1 MLAKRDNVYYTNS
14 YSNCNYVSNYRK
26 VVLAM
31 FKRMKDPVS
40 SLTHLLGAVISI
52 PLTVLLIVQSAR
64 YATPWHV
71 VSFSIFG
78 AAMLALYTA
87 SAVYHMLPISPKAQ
101 AVLRRI
107 DHMMIFV
114 LIAGTYTPICLLP
127 LRGAWGYTLLGLV
140 WGAAAGGIVL
150 KALWMDAPRWLSSAI
165 YVLMGWIVI
174 IAVYPLVQTVSA
186 NSLLLL
192 LGGGV
197 TYTIGAVIYA
207 LKKPYFNFRFFG
219 FHELFHLFV
228 MGGSAFH
235 VVFMFK
241 LLAA

>member
-1 MLAKRDNVYYTNS
+1 MLKRI
-14 YSNCNYVSNYRK
+14 
-26 VVLAM
+26 
-31 FKRMKDPVS
+31 KDPIS

-52 PLTVLLIVQSAR
+52 PLTVILIVQSAR
-64 YATPWHV
+64 HATAWHV

-78 AAMLALYTA
+78 AAMLLLYTA
-87 SAVYHMLPISPKAQ
+87 SAAYHMLPISDAAQ
-101 AVLRRI
+101 NILRRI

-140 WGAAAGGIVL
+140 WGIAAAGIVL
-150 KALWMDAPRWLSSAI
+150 KALWLEAPRWLSTAI
-165 YVLMGWIVI
+165 YVLMGWIVV
-174 IAVYPLVQTVSA
+174 IAMYPLVQSVAA
-186 NSLLLL
+186 NSLWLLFA
-192 LGGGV
+192 GGV

-207 LKKPYFNFRFFG
+207 LKKPYFHFRYFG

-235 VVFMFK
+235 AVFMFR
-241 LLAA
+241 LIGA

>member
-1 MLAKRDNVYYTNS
+1 
-14 YSNCNYVSNYRK
+14 
-26 VVLAM
+26 M

-40 SLTHLLGAVISI
+40 SMTHLLGAIISI
-52 PLTVLLIVQSAR
+52 PLTVLLVVQSAKH
-64 YATPWHV
+64 ATPWHV

-78 AAMLALYTA
+78 AAMLALYSA
-87 SAVYHMLPISPKAQ
+87 SAVYHMLPISEKAQ

-114 LIAGTYTPICLLP
+114 LIAGTYTPICLVP

-140 WGAAAGGIVL
+140 WGAAAAGIVL

-165 YVLMGWIVI
+165 YVLMGWIVV
-174 IAVYPLVQTVSA
+174 IAMYPLAQAVSTGMLW
-186 NSLLLL
+186 LLF
-192 LGGGV
+192 GGGI
-197 TYTIGAVIYA
+197 TYTVGAVIYA

-235 VVFMFK
+235 VMFMFK